1 MSQDMMLIVQRW
13 SILALKTDARTW
25 LVSTDGDSAKL
36 DRRRS
41 EISDFPIQE
50 FGAKKFRKQRVG
62 TRNTIQSQ
70 HNAAITVETT
80 KDVAARA
87 GRHWSAE
94 VKKAKAAG

>member
-1 MSQDMMLIVQRW
+1 MV
-13 SILALKTDARTW
+13 LKIDARTW
-25 LVSTDGDSAKL
+25 LVSTDGDLAKL

-80 KDVAARA
+80 EDVVARA
-87 GRHWSAE
+87 GRDWSTE
-94 VKKAKAAG
+94 VEKAKAAG